1 MEEIDIELCMKMRPQ
16 IMGYNVDSFI
26 IITAVLSMIRK
37 TKQDVLLDATLDED
51 EDVLLD
57 ATLDEDEDV
66 LIDATLDEDEDC
78 IFVHKKDNSGYM
90 NNFYMDRY
98 CSFKIDDDGRIVQ
111 FQTEDDW
118 AGPLPPIIGQ
128 LDKLTDVTLL
138 RLNYIP
144 AVLLSNLPNLE
155 KLRFCHCEFEMQS
168 DLHEKLELKKFHEI
182 YEWGSKLFGTSLSF
196 FQWIDDELEL
206 KNLKK
211 LHVEDC
217 SFGKSSVFAKWL
229 NNLPMVE
236 SLVFENIQQCEIDS
250 IMNTFRNVD
259 ALVKSHCKFKDNL
272 QFCAVL
278 NCDIDNTRFETLWM
292 NILPKF
298 PNVSRL
304 DLRGNKIDN
313 VLINSHKPF
322 VSNKIRTLGFDAN
335 PICSKLWSPD
345 FQVEILNFL
354 QHHPTIYRLRIS
366 YKDEYYTDVEI
377 NNLLRMNHAGR
388 RIMAEEQFPP
398 SILPLVVSR
407 AYNTSDLIGYDRDRY
422 LVKQEKYNAL
432 VERTCLHN
440 KNPTGVYYLIREY
453 LAGHAMFDVQKKQV
467 YKNEQDH
474 TESMELFDDNEKDLF
489 KSMEL
494 FDDNEQDLN
503 DYMDNELDFPD
514 DTYCS
519 DLNDV
524 IAYKKLRVIGE

>member
-16 IMGYNVDSFI
+16 IMGFNVDSFI

-37 TKQDVLLDATLDED
+37 TKQDVLL
-51 EDVLLD
+51 
-57 ATLDEDEDV
+57 
-66 LIDATLDEDEDC
+66 DATLDEDEDC

-155 KLRFCHCEFEMQS
+155 KLRFIHCEFEMQS
-168 DLHEKLELKKFHEI
+168 DLHEKEI

-217 SFGKSSVFAKWL
+217 SFGKSSLFAKWL

-236 SLVFENIQQCEIDS
+236 SLVFEDIQQCEIDS
-250 IMNTFRNVD
+250 IMNTFRNGD

-292 NILPKF
+292 TILPKF

-366 YKDEYYTDVEI
+366 YKNEYYTDVEI